1 MSAKGVISYHK
12 KQNEN
17 SITWFGM
24 MMMMMGSLR
33 HFSPAI
39 KHIIFSLLVR

>member
-24 MMMMMGSLR
+24 MMMMMIGSLR
-33 HFSPAI
+33 HFLQQLNI
-39 KHIIFSLLVR
+39 